1 MRRRKSGSK
10 LIRLIEFILFGALIF
25 SLSNMIMAQAKIMKV
40 KSENSKLTQAIDE
53 IKNSNEKLTEK
64 NEVLQTTIIE
74 KKDLYAEK
82 MKDVKIAYLTFD
94 DGPSKN
100 TLDILKVLK
109 DYNVKATFFVNGHKS
124 LTHLYKKI
132 AKDGHAIANHTY
144 SHDYP
149 TIYKSVANFKNDV
162 KKLDSF
168 ITEITGNE
176 PNHILRY
183 PGGSNNTISRKHGGK
198 NIMKDILKAMDEEG
212 YVYFDW
218 NVDSTDASKY
228 RQDKD
233 KIVSSVLSQSKRA
246 RNGKAVILMHDLG
259 PKITTVQA
267 LPEIITGLREQGFIF
282 DVISKDTYKT
292 QFTKIK

>member
-1 MRRRKSGSK
+1 MRRRKSNSK
-10 LIRLIEFILFGALIF
+10 LRLIEIILFCALIF
-25 SLSNMIMAQAKIMKV
+25 SLSNMLIAQAKIMKV
-40 KSENSKLTQAIDE
+40 KSENSKLTQKINE
-53 IKNSNEKLTEK
+53 IKNTNQKITEK
-64 NEVLQTTIIE
+64 NQILQTTIDE
-74 KKDLYAEK
+74 KRNLYTEK

-100 TLDILKVLK
+100 TLDILKTLK
-109 DYNVKATFFVNGHKS
+109 NYNVKATFFVNGHES
-124 LTHLYKKI
+124 LKDLYKKI
-132 AKDGHAIANHTY
+132 AEDGHALANHTY

-149 TIYKSVANFKNDV
+149 TIYKSVDNFKNDV

-168 ITEITGNE
+168 LTEITGNE
-176 PNHILRY
+176 PTHIIRY
-183 PGGSNNTISRKHGGK
+183 PGGSNNTVSHKYGGK
-198 NIMKDILKAMDEEG
+198 KIMKDILKAMDEEG

-228 RQDKD
+228 RQDED
-233 KIVSSVLSQSKRA
+233 KIVSSVLNQSKRA

-259 PKITTVQA
+259 PKTTTVQA
-267 LPEIITGLREQGFIF
+267 LPEIIEGLKEQGFIF